1 MRENIKL
8 AETISSDINETKV
21 RLMELLADIEKIR
34 DEWYARYQSLIDSD
48 SEEEI
53 AQDARYLHN
62 CLYLAYEFT
71 NEAEGNL
78 HDAEEQLDE
87 FVAVA
92 NDAVL

>member
-1 MRENIKL
+1 MRENIRL
-8 AETISSDINETKV
+8 AEVISANVYEMRNKITD
-21 RLMELLADIEKIR
+21 LLADLQKIR
-34 DEWYARYQSLIDSD
+34 DEWYARYQPLIDSD

-62 CLYLAYEFT
+62 CLDLAYEFT

-87 FVAVA
+87 FVSVA